1 MKKIKIFV
9 AIPTTDSIVDSQAFS
24 LREMVELY
32 GDTVEF
38 VYPKVCTR
46 RVFHDF
52 ARNELV
58 NEFLDTDCDLLW
70 FLDSDI
76 TPSAYVMDLVKN
88 HYSKWQVAGAT
99 YPVFMSPT
107 ANGSLEVVYT
117 CYRKNP
123 TTGNLTLSGV
133 PLRGQEFVDGLA
145 TGCLFIKR
153 EVFEKLSKP
162 YFEFKFKESREMSEG
177 EDLGFARKLSELGIK
192 YFVDYE
198 LICRHQKTVDLLDV
212 NNYAIAYSKRQVAAY
227 EESVRDH
234 MQIVLKAAYDKG
246 FLEALERIRKES
258 EAEEEK
264 RAKKI
269 WTPSLITKL

>member
-1 MKKIKIFV
+1 M
-9 AIPTTDSIVDSQAFS
+9 AIPSTGTVSDTQAYTF
-24 LREMVELY
+24 REMLELY
-32 GDTVEF
+32 GDHVEF

-46 RVFHDF
+46 RIFHDF

-58 NEFLDTDCDLLW
+58 EEFLDTDCDLLW
-70 FLDSDI
+70 FIDSDV
-76 TPSAYVMDLVKN
+76 TPSAYVLDLVKN
-88 HYSKWQVAGAT
+88 HYDKWQVAGAT

-107 ANGSLEVVYT
+107 RDGTLEVVYT

-123 TTGNLTLSGV
+123 KTGNLTLSGV
-133 PLRGQEFVDGLA
+133 PLKGQEFVDGLA

-162 YFEFKFKESREMSEG
+162 YFEFKFKENREMIEG

-198 LICRHQKTVDLLDV
+198 LVCRHQKSVDLLDV
-212 NNYAIAYSKRQVAAY
+212 NNYAIAYANRQV
-227 EESVRDH
+227 ESYITTARSE
-234 MQIVLKAAYDKG
+234 MQHVLKAAYDKG

-258 EAEEEK
+258 ELEEEK
-264 RAKKI
+264 KSKKI
-269 WTPSLITKL
+269 WTPSLITKV